1 MKPLDSNLVIRRS
14 IFIKA
19 TPERIWQEFESHER
33 MSRWWGTGHELVR
46 YEPCDGGTI
55 EMEVDVDG
63 VVSRFGGRITVLRRA
78 AS

>member
-1 MKPLDSNLVIRRS
+1 MKPLESNLAIRRS

-33 MSRWWGTGHELVR
+33 MRRWWAPGT
-46 YEPCDGGTI
+46 
-55 EMEVDVDG
+55 
-63 VVSRFGGRITVLRRA
+63 